1 MEKAFQNAGTLT
13 FMPSKLAGSHENQV
27 MVPGSAV
34 ATGAFGCLFA
44 TPCPAGLAERMRTA
58 LHVA

>member
-27 MVPGSAV
+27 KFGS
-34 ATGAFGCLFA
+34 
-44 TPCPAGLAERMRTA
+44 
-58 LHVA
+58 